1 VPEPTAPIEI
11 DPPFQRFRANL
22 VDTAFAP
29 HRHDTY
35 TLALTLHGVQSFDY
49 RGETRHSQPGGVVV
63 LHPDELHDGRPGT
76 EDGFGYAAITLRPDW
91 LVRVRPGKGLPFLPG
106 GLSRETGLVRAVK
119 ALHALP
125 DTASPLETESAL
137 IDLAQALDAL
147 CDAPAPVQR
156 FVRDQVDFACGL
168 IEAHLE
174 DGISLA
180 TLEQETGLDRWQ
192 LCRAFRA
199 VRGTSPG
206 RYLTLRRLD
215 RVRAGVLSGDRL
227 ADAAM
232 DAGFADQAHMTRQFK
247 AAYGISPGQWRRTII
262 QDPIG
267 RLDHTRLH

>member
-1 VPEPTAPIEI
+1 MPEPSAPIQT
-11 DPPFQRFRANL
+11 DRPFQRFRVDL
-22 VDTAFAP
+22 VDRAFAP

-49 RGETRHSQPGGVVV
+49 CGETRHSRPGGVVV

-76 EDGFGYAAITLRPDW
+76 DDGFGYAAITLRPDW
-91 LVRVRPGKGLPFLPG
+91 LGKVRPGHGLPFLPG
-106 GLSRETGLVRAVK
+106 GLSRDASLVRAVK
-119 ALHALP
+119 TLHALP
-125 DTASPLETESAL
+125 ETASALETETAL
-137 IDLAQALDAL
+137 IELAQALDAL

-156 FVRDQVDFACGL
+156 FVREQVDRACAL

-174 DGISLA
+174 EGISLA
-180 TLEQETGLDRWQ
+180 TLELETGLDRWQ

-199 VRGTSPG
+199 LRGTSPG

-215 RVRAGVLSGDRL
+215 RVRAGVQSGDRL

-262 QDPIG
+262 QDPTG
-267 RLDHTRLH
+267 SLDQTVLH